1 VENINFNLRYECT
14 TAYELMNAENCLLF
28 EMERELEQIRDT
40 ASLFEVP
47 VPELRPII
55 NCRRDM
61 KLTKVRQFYKS
72 SVLIK

>member
-1 VENINFNLRYECT
+1 LL
-14 TAYELMNAENCLLF
+14 AELEK
-28 EMERELEQIRDT
+28 ELEQIKDT

-61 KLTKVRQFYKS
+61 KLAKVSLYK
-72 SVLIK
+72 